1 MNGWLA
7 LGIVATIY
15 LAITI
20 AFLYI
25 GAAIANQ
32 RGRE

>member
-1 MNGWLA
+1 MSGWVA
-7 LGIVATIY
+7 LGIVATAW
-15 LAITI
+15 LTVSV
-20 AFLYI
+20 AFLWI